1 MQKIENG
8 KLDNEKFENEKV
20 ENHVPER
27 ILIVAVQKKGGPPID
42 AELRELERL
51 VEAAGGETVAVATQS
66 LEKFHPRTYIGKG
79 KVEEL
84 AALCDAEEIDAVVLN
99 DELSGTQLKN
109 LEDQFQ
115 RKVTDRTALILEIFA
130 NRATSSEGRLQVEL
144 ARLRYRL
151 PRLVGMRSDLSR
163 AGVGISGRGPGEKRS
178 ELDRRYLLR
187 RIEEIESKLR
197 KLEMTREVTR
207 KRRVKSAMPI
217 VLMVGYTNAGKS
229 TLMNR
234 LVVDEDK
241 AVFTK
246 DMLFATL
253 DTALRQCTLPS
264 GRSFLLGDTVG
275 FVSKLPTTLIEA
287 FKGTLEEVVE
297 ADLLLH
303 ILDGSSDDIEMQ
315 YQTTM
320 SVLETLKVKDKP
332 MIVVYNKQDMMS
344 REGALHMG
352 DSAAISAKTGD
363 GVDELLEKLE
373 AILYKPLQ
381 EMELLLPMSAGKLI
395 NQLHQE
401 NRILETRYEAEGIYV
416 RAMWKKEE
424 LERWS

>member
-1 MQKIENG
+1 MQIT
-8 KLDNEKFENEKV
+8 EKEMP

-27 ILIVAVQKKGGPPID
+27 ILIVAVQKKREPTIE

-51 VEAAGGETVAVATQS
+51 VEAAGGETIAVATQS
-66 LEKFHPRTYIGKG
+66 LDKFHPRTYVGKG

-84 AALCDAEEIDAVVLN
+84 AALCEAEEIDAVVFN

-115 RKVTDRTALILEIFA
+115 RKITDRTALILEIFA
-130 NRATSSEGRLQVEL
+130 NRATSIEGRLQVEL

-187 RIEEIESKLR
+187 RVEEIEAKLR
-197 KLEMTREVTR
+197 KLERSREVSR
-207 KRRVKSAMPI
+207 KQRVKSEMPI

-229 TLMNR
+229 TLMNH

-241 AVFTK
+241 TVFTK

-253 DTALRQCTLPS
+253 DTALRQCVLPS

-320 SVLETLKVKDKP
+320 SVLETLNVKDKP
-332 MIVVYNKQDMMS
+332 MIVVYNKQDMMT
-344 REGALHMG
+344 RKGTLHMG
-352 DSAAISAKTGD
+352 DTVSISAKTGD

>member
-1 MQKIENG
+1 MQKIENE
-8 KLDNEKFENEKV
+8 NIENENV

-27 ILIVAVQKKGGPPID
+27 ILIVAVQKKSGPSID

-66 LEKFHPRTYIGKG
+66 LDKFHPRTYIGKG

-84 AALCDAEEIDAVVLN
+84 AALCEAEEIDAVVIN

-115 RKVTDRTALILEIFA
+115 RKITDRTALILEIFA

-151 PRLVGMRSDLSR
+151 PRLIGMRSDLSR

-187 RIEEIESKLR
+187 RIEEIESRLR
-197 KLEMTREVTR
+197 KLEKTREVTR
-207 KRRVKSAMPI
+207 KRRVKSEMPI

-234 LVVDEDK
+234 LVVDENK

-320 SVLETLKVKDKP
+320 SVLETLEAKDKP
-332 MIVVYNKQDMMS
+332 MLVVYNKQDMMN

-352 DSAAISAKTGD
+352 DTVSISAKTGD

-373 AILYKPLQ
+373 SMIYKPLQ

-424 LERWS
+424 LERLS

>member
-1 MQKIENG
+1 MQNKKNENQ
-8 KLDNEKFENEKV
+8 
-20 ENHVPER
+20 ENHAPER
-27 ILIVAVQKKGGPPID
+27 VLIVAVQKKGEPSIE

-51 VEAAGGETVAVATQS
+51 VEAAGGETVAIATQS
-66 LEKFHPRTYIGKG
+66 LEKFHPRTYVGKG
-79 KVEEL
+79 KLEEL
-84 AALCDAEEIDAVVLN
+84 AALCQADEIDAVVFN
-99 DELSGTQLKN
+99 DELSGSQLKN

-115 RKVTDRTALILEIFA
+115 RKITDRTALILEIFA
-130 NRATSSEGRLQVEL
+130 KRASSSEGRLQVEL

-151 PRLVGMRSDLSR
+151 PRLTGLRSDLSR

-178 ELDRRYLLR
+178 ELDKRYLLR
-187 RIEEIESKLR
+187 RIEEIESKLK
-197 KLEMTREVTR
+197 KLEKTREVTR
-207 KRRVKSAMPI
+207 KQRVKSEMPI

-229 TLMNR
+229 TLMNN
-234 LVVDEDK
+234 LVEDEDK

-253 DTALRQCTLPS
+253 DTALRQCALPS
-264 GRSFLLGDTVG
+264 GRNFLLGDTVG

-303 ILDGSSDDIEMQ
+303 VLDGSSDDIEMQ
-315 YQTTM
+315 YKTTM
-320 SVLETLKVKDKP
+320 SVLETLEVRDKP
-332 MIVVYNKQDMMS
+332 MIVVYNKKDLIKGS
-344 REGALHMG
+344 EVLHMG
-352 DSAAISAKTGD
+352 DTVSISAKSGE

-373 AILYKPLQ
+373 AMIYEPLQ
-381 EMELLLPMSAGKLI
+381 EKELLLPMSAGALV

-401 NRILETRYEAEGIYV
+401 KRILETRYEAEGIYV

>member
-1 MQKIENG
+1 MQKNENENIENG
-8 KLDNEKFENEKV
+8 KV

-27 ILIVAVQKKGGPPID
+27 ILIVAVQKKSEPSID

-51 VEAAGGETVAVATQS
+51 VEAAGGETIAVATQS
-66 LEKFHPRTYIGKG
+66 LDKFHPRTYIGKG

-84 AALCDAEEIDAVVLN
+84 AALCEAEEIDAVVIN

-115 RKVTDRTALILEIFA
+115 RKITDRTALILEIFA

-151 PRLVGMRSDLSR
+151 PRLIGMRSDLSR

-187 RIEEIESKLR
+187 RIEEIEARLR
-197 KLEMTREVTR
+197 KLERTREVTR
-207 KRRVKSAMPI
+207 RQRVKSEMPI

-320 SVLETLKVKDKP
+320 SVLETLEAKDKP
-332 MIVVYNKQDMMS
+332 MIVVYNKQDMMN
-344 REGALHMG
+344 RDGTLHMG
-352 DSAAISAKTGD
+352 DSVSISAKTGD

-373 AILYKPLQ
+373 AMIYEPLQ
-381 EMELLLPMSAGKLI
+381 EMELLLPMSAGKVI

-424 LERWS
+424 LERLS

>member
-1 MQKIENG
+1 MQNK
-8 KLDNEKFENEKV
+8 ENENQ
-20 ENHVPER
+20 ENHVAER
-27 ILIVAVQKKGGPPID
+27 VLIVAVQKKGEPTIE

-66 LEKFHPRTYIGKG
+66 LDKFHPRTYVGKG
-79 KVEEL
+79 KLEEL
-84 AALCDAEEIDAVVLN
+84 AALCEADEIDAVVFN
-99 DELSGTQLKN
+99 DELSGSQLKN

-115 RKVTDRTALILEIFA
+115 RKITDRTALILEIFA
-130 NRATSSEGRLQVEL
+130 KRASSSEGRLQVEL

-151 PRLVGMRSDLSR
+151 PRLTGLRSDLSR

-178 ELDRRYLLR
+178 ELDKRYLLR
-187 RIEEIESKLR
+187 RIEEIESKLK
-197 KLEMTREVTR
+197 KLEKTREVTR
-207 KRRVKSAMPI
+207 KQRVKSEMPI

-229 TLMNR
+229 TLMNN
-234 LVVDEDK
+234 LVEDEDK

-253 DTALRQCTLPS
+253 DTALRQCALPS
-264 GRSFLLGDTVG
+264 GRNFLLGDTVG

-303 ILDGSSDDIEMQ
+303 VLDGSSDDIEMQ
-315 YQTTM
+315 YKTTM
-320 SVLETLKVKDKP
+320 SVLETLEVRDKP
-332 MIVVYNKQDMMS
+332 MIVVYNKKDLINGG
-344 REGALHMG
+344 EVLHMG
-352 DSAAISAKTGD
+352 DTVSISAKSGE

-373 AILYKPLQ
+373 AMIYEPLQ
-381 EMELLLPMSAGKLI
+381 EKELLLPMSAGALV

>member
-1 MQKIENG
+1 MQNK
-8 KLDNEKFENEKV
+8 ENENQ
-20 ENHVPER
+20 ENHVTER
-27 ILIVAVQKKGGPPID
+27 VLIVAVQKKGEPTIE

-66 LEKFHPRTYIGKG
+66 LEKFHPRTYVGKG
-79 KVEEL
+79 KLEEL
-84 AALCDAEEIDAVVLN
+84 AALCQADEIDAVVFN
-99 DELSGTQLKN
+99 DELSGSQLKN

-115 RKVTDRTALILEIFA
+115 RKITDRTALILEIFA
-130 NRATSSEGRLQVEL
+130 KRASSSEGRLQVEL

-151 PRLVGMRSDLSR
+151 PRLTGLRSDLSR

-178 ELDRRYLLR
+178 ELDKRYLLR
-187 RIEEIESKLR
+187 RIEEIESKLK
-197 KLEMTREVTR
+197 KLERTREVTR
-207 KRRVKSAMPI
+207 KQRVKSEMPI

-229 TLMNR
+229 TLMNN
-234 LVVDEDK
+234 LVEDEGK

-253 DTALRQCTLPS
+253 DTALRQCALPS
-264 GRSFLLGDTVG
+264 GRNFLLGDTVG

-303 ILDGSSDDIEMQ
+303 VLDGSSDDIEMQ
-315 YQTTM
+315 YKTTM
-320 SVLETLKVKDKP
+320 SVLETLEVRDKP
-332 MIVVYNKQDMMS
+332 MIVVYNKKDLINGS
-344 REGALHMG
+344 EVLHMG
-352 DSAAISAKTGD
+352 DTVSISAKSGD

-373 AILYKPLQ
+373 AMIYEPLQ
-381 EMELLLPMSAGKLI
+381 EKELLLPMSAGALI

-401 NRILETRYEAEGIYV
+401 NRILDTRYEVEGIYV

-424 LERWS
+424 LKRWS

>member
-1 MQKIENG
+1 MQNK
-8 KLDNEKFENEKV
+8 ENENQ

-27 ILIVAVQKKGGPPID
+27 VLIVAVQKKGEPTIE

-66 LEKFHPRTYIGKG
+66 LEKFHPRTYVGKG
-79 KVEEL
+79 KLEEL
-84 AALCDAEEIDAVVLN
+84 AALCQADEIDAVVFN
-99 DELSGTQLKN
+99 DELSGSQLKN

-115 RKVTDRTALILEIFA
+115 RKITDRTALILEIFA
-130 NRATSSEGRLQVEL
+130 KRASSSEGRLQVEL

-151 PRLVGMRSDLSR
+151 PRLTGLRSDLSR

-178 ELDRRYLLR
+178 ELDKRYLLR
-187 RIEEIESKLR
+187 RIEEIESKLK
-197 KLEMTREVTR
+197 KLEKTREVTR
-207 KRRVKSAMPI
+207 KQRVKSEMPI

-229 TLMNR
+229 TLMNN
-234 LVVDEDK
+234 LVEDEDK

-253 DTALRQCTLPS
+253 DTALRQCALPS
-264 GRSFLLGDTVG
+264 GRNFLLGDTVG

-303 ILDGSSDDIEMQ
+303 VLDGSSDDIEMQ
-315 YQTTM
+315 YKTTM
-320 SVLETLKVKDKP
+320 SVLETLEVRDKP
-332 MIVVYNKQDMMS
+332 MIVVYNKKDLIKGS
-344 REGALHMG
+344 KVVHMG
-352 DSAAISAKTGD
+352 DTVSISAKSGE
-363 GVDELLEKLE
+363 GVDKLLEKLE
-373 AILYKPLQ
+373 AMIYEPLQ
-381 EMELLLPMSAGKLI
+381 EKELLLPMSAGALI

-401 NRILETRYEAEGIYV
+401 KRILDTRYEAEGIYV

>member
-1 MQKIENG
+1 MQNKKNENQ
-8 KLDNEKFENEKV
+8 
-20 ENHVPER
+20 ENHAPER
-27 ILIVAVQKKGGPPID
+27 VLIVAVQKKGEPSIE

-51 VEAAGGETVAVATQS
+51 VEAAGGETVAIATQS
-66 LEKFHPRTYIGKG
+66 LEKFHPRTYVGKG
-79 KVEEL
+79 KLEEL
-84 AALCDAEEIDAVVLN
+84 AALCQADEIDAVVLN
-99 DELSGTQLKN
+99 DELSGSQLKN

-115 RKVTDRTALILEIFA
+115 RKITDRTALILEIFA
-130 NRATSSEGRLQVEL
+130 KRASSSEGRLQVEL

-151 PRLVGMRSDLSR
+151 PRLTGLRSDLSR

-178 ELDRRYLLR
+178 ELDKRYLLR
-187 RIEEIESKLR
+187 RIEEIESKLK
-197 KLEMTREVTR
+197 KLEKTREVTR
-207 KRRVKSAMPI
+207 KQRVKSEMPI

-229 TLMNR
+229 TLMNN
-234 LVVDEDK
+234 LVEDEDK

-253 DTALRQCTLPS
+253 DTALRQCALPS
-264 GRSFLLGDTVG
+264 GRNFLLGDTVG

-303 ILDGSSDDIEMQ
+303 VLDGSSDDIEMQ
-315 YQTTM
+315 YKTTM
-320 SVLETLKVKDKP
+320 SVLETLEVRDKP
-332 MIVVYNKQDMMS
+332 MIVVYNKKDLIKGS
-344 REGALHMG
+344 EVLHMG
-352 DSAAISAKTGD
+352 DTVSISAKSGE

-373 AILYKPLQ
+373 AMIYEPLQ
-381 EMELLLPMSAGKLI
+381 EKELLLPMSAGALV

-401 NRILETRYEAEGIYV
+401 KRILETRYEAEGIYV

>member
-332 MIVVYNKQDMMS
+332 MIVVYNKQDLMN
-344 REGALHMG
+344 RDGAIHIG
-352 DSAAISAKTGD
+352 DTIALSAKTGE
-363 GVDELLEKLE
+363 GVAELLDKLE
-373 AILYKPLQ
+373 AMIYKPL
-381 EMELLLPMSAGKLI
+381 EEKELLLPLSAGKLV

-401 NRILETRYEAEGIYV
+401 KRILEMRYEEEGIYV

>member
-1 MQKIENG
+1 MQIT
-8 KLDNEKFENEKV
+8 EKEMP

-27 ILIVAVQKKGGPPID
+27 ILIVAVQKKREPTIE

-51 VEAAGGETVAVATQS
+51 VEAAGGETIAVATQS
-66 LEKFHPRTYIGKG
+66 LDRFHPRTYVGKG

-84 AALCDAEEIDAVVLN
+84 AALCEAEEIDAVVFN

-115 RKVTDRTALILEIFA
+115 RKITDRTALILEIFA
-130 NRATSSEGRLQVEL
+130 NRATSIEGRLQVEL

-187 RIEEIESKLR
+187 RVEEIEAKLR
-197 KLEMTREVTR
+197 KLERSREVSR
-207 KRRVKSAMPI
+207 KQRVKSEMPI

-229 TLMNR
+229 TLMNH

-241 AVFTK
+241 TVFTK

-253 DTALRQCTLPS
+253 DTALRQCVLPS

-320 SVLETLKVKDKP
+320 SVLETLNVKDKP
-332 MIVVYNKQDMMS
+332 MIVVYNKQDMMT
-344 REGALHMG
+344 RKGTLHMG
-352 DSAAISAKTGD
+352 DTVSISAKTGE

-373 AILYKPLQ
+373 SMIYDPLQ
-381 EMELLLPMSAGKLI
+381 EMELLLPLSAGKLI

>member
-1 MQKIENG
+1 MQIT
-8 KLDNEKFENEKV
+8 EKEMP

-27 ILIVAVQKKGGPPID
+27 ILIVAVQKKREPTIE

-51 VEAAGGETVAVATQS
+51 VEAAGGETIAVATQS
-66 LEKFHPRTYIGKG
+66 LDKFHPRTYVGKG

-84 AALCDAEEIDAVVLN
+84 AALCEAEEIDAVVFN

-115 RKVTDRTALILEIFA
+115 RKITDRTALILEIFA
-130 NRATSSEGRLQVEL
+130 NRATSIEGRLQVEL

-187 RIEEIESKLR
+187 RVEEIEAKLR
-197 KLEMTREVTR
+197 KLERSREVSR
-207 KRRVKSAMPI
+207 KQRVKSEMPI

-229 TLMNR
+229 TLMNH

-241 AVFTK
+241 TVFTK

-253 DTALRQCTLPS
+253 DTALRQCVLPS

-320 SVLETLKVKDKP
+320 SVLETLNVKDKP
-332 MIVVYNKQDMMS
+332 MIVVYNKQDMMT
-344 REGALHMG
+344 RKGTLHMG
-352 DSAAISAKTGD
+352 DTVSISAKTGE

-373 AILYKPLQ
+373 SMIYDPLQ

-424 LERWS
+424 LKRWS

>member
-1 MQKIENG
+1 MQKIEDEI
-8 KLDNEKFENEKV
+8 L

-27 ILIVAVQKKGGPPID
+27 VLLVAVQKKGEPSIE

-66 LEKFHPRTYIGKG
+66 LEKFHPKTYIGKG
-79 KVEEL
+79 KLEEL
-84 AALCDAEEIDAVVLN
+84 AALSDAEEIDAVVFN
-99 DELSGTQLKN
+99 DELSGQQLRN

-115 RKVTDRTALILEIFA
+115 RKITDRTALILEIFA
-130 NRATSSEGRLQVEL
+130 NRASSSEGRLQVEL

-151 PRLVGMRSDLSR
+151 PRLSGMRSDLSR

-178 ELDRRYLLR
+178 ELDKRYLMR
-187 RIEEIESKLR
+187 RIEEIESKLN
-197 KLEMTREVTR
+197 KLERSREVTR
-207 KRRVKSAMPI
+207 KRRVKSEMPI

-229 TLMNR
+229 TLMNN

-241 AVFTK
+241 RVFTK

-253 DTALRQCTLPS
+253 DTSLRQCVLPS
-264 GRSFLLGDTVG
+264 GRNFLLGDTVG

-287 FKGTLEEVVE
+287 FKGTLEEVVA

-303 ILDGSSDDIEMQ
+303 VLDGSSDDIEIQ
-315 YQTTM
+315 YETTM
-320 SVLETLKVKDKP
+320 SVLKTLDVEDKP
-332 MIVVYNKQDMMS
+332 MIVVYNKQDLMN
-344 REGALHMG
+344 RDGAIHIG
-352 DSAAISAKTGD
+352 DTIALSAKTGE
-363 GVDELLEKLE
+363 GVAELLDKLE
-373 AILYKPLQ
+373 AMIYKPL
-381 EMELLLPMSAGKLI
+381 EEKELLLPLSAGKLV

-401 NRILETRYEAEGIYV
+401 KRILEMRYEEEGIYV

-424 LERWS
+424 LDRLS